1 MNPWPDHGGLVLDEQ
16 SRSGHL
22 LINMS
27 GVLDATT
34 YRTAR
39 DSIVKAALDEPT
51 SVIVEVSSLNVP
63 LVSAWTVF
71 TSARWLVSQWP
82 DVPVRLVAADP
93 ARCELLR
100 RQGLTRYVEVYGT
113 VAEAIAV
120 PMSAHPRR
128 RARMSLTG
136 SAASVQRAQEFV
148 ATSLTHWQCEE
159 MIPAATVVVTEL
171 VDNVLR
177 HTDSPPR
184 VRLESYRD
192 TVTVAVE
199 DDSTDR
205 AGLREATS
213 MLTNGL
219 RIVAA
224 VSRVWGNA
232 PTQTGKVV
240 WAVLDARHR
249 I

>member
-1 MNPWPDHGGLVLDEQ
+1 MTAEANHRLVLEEE
-16 SRSGHL
+16 SKSGHL
-22 LINMS
+22 LITMS

-39 DSIVKAALDEPT
+39 DGIVKAALDEPT
-51 SVIVEVSSLNVP
+51 SVIVDVTALGVP
-63 LVSAWTVF
+63 VASAWTVF

-93 ARCELLR
+93 ARCDLLR
-100 RQGLTRYVEVYGT
+100 RQGLTRYVEVYTT
-113 VAEAIAV
+113 VAQAIAV
-120 PMSAHPRR
+120 PMSAQPRR
-128 RARMSLTG
+128 RARTALSG
-136 SAASVQRAQEFV
+136 SAASIQHAQEFV
-148 ATSLTHWQCEE
+148 AMSLTHWECAE

-184 VRLESYRD
+184 VRLETYRD

-205 AGLREATS
+205 AGLCEATS
-213 MLTNGL
+213 MMTNGL
-219 RIVAA
+219 RIVDA

-240 WAVLDARHR
+240 WAVLDARHG

>member
-1 MNPWPDHGGLVLDEQ
+1 MTAETNRGLVLDEQ
-16 SRSGHL
+16 SRSGHVV
-22 LINMS
+22 ITMS
-27 GVLDATT
+27 GVLGATT

-39 DSIVKAALDEPT
+39 DSIVKAALDGPT
-51 SVIVEVSSLNVP
+51 SVIVEVNDLDVP
-63 LVSAWTVF
+63 VASAWSVF
-71 TSARWLVSQWP
+71 TSARWQVSQWP

-93 ARCELLR
+93 ARRELLR
-100 RQGLTRYVEVYGT
+100 RQGLTRYVAVYGT
-113 VAEAIAV
+113 VAEAISLPV
-120 PMSAHPRR
+120 SAQPRR
-128 RARMSLTG
+128 RARTALTG
-136 SAASVQRAQEFV
+136 SAASIQHAQEFV
-148 ATSLTHWQCEE
+148 AMALTQWQCEE

-177 HTDSPPR
+177 HTDGPPR
-184 VRLESYRD
+184 IRLETYRD

-219 RIVAA
+219 RIVEA
-224 VSRVWGNA
+224 VSRVWGNS

-240 WAVLDARHR
+240 WAVLDANHR

>member
-1 MNPWPDHGGLVLDEQ
+1 ML
-16 SRSGHL
+16 
-22 LINMS
+22 MTMT

-34 YRTAR
+34 YRMAR
-39 DSIVKAALDEPT
+39 DGIVKGALDGPS
-51 SVIVEVSSLNVP
+51 SVIVVVNALEVPVA
-63 LVSAWTVF
+63 SAWAVF

-82 DVPVRLVAADP
+82 DVPVRLVSADA
-93 ARCELLR
+93 ARCALLR
-100 RQGLTRYVEVYGT
+100 RHGLTRYVAVYGT
-113 VAEAIAV
+113 EAEAIAV
-120 PMSAHPRR
+120 PMSVQPRR
-128 RARMSLTG
+128 RARSTLTG
-136 SAASVQRAQEFV
+136 TAASIRHAQEFV
-148 ATSLTHWQCEE
+148 AASLTHWQCAE
-159 MIPAATVVVTEL
+159 MIPVATVVVTEL

-184 VRLESYRD
+184 IRLETYRD

-213 MLTNGL
+213 MQTNGL
-219 RIVAA
+219 RIVES